1 MPNQEVKEYL
11 SRVGIRKIPE
21 LDTALRETF
30 GEEEGSRHI
39 KTLSVLYD
47 RAEAQLYF
55 GNGSSPYLRRQEELV
70 DYFNTNTELSVL
82 ASSFYDR
89 VFFRKAMDYLVGM
102 DRYFIGDILDIG
114 CGNGILSGFLAFRH
128 PALSVTG
135 TDCSGSALSVARE
148 ISERMKPENISFRL
162 PDALRGNCCDTL
174 VSCRTFHENV
184 RWKPLCETKNGESP
198 SLKEL
203 TALHTDF
210 AMQLSGL
217 VRPDG
222 YLVSIERY
230 EDDSAYAGMIQALE
244 GAGFLRVRG
253 THQQFS
259 CKNGDEMATFQA
271 NVFARRK
278 GGDIEKNNWTLS

>member
-1 MPNQEVKEYL
+1 MQNPEVKEYL

-39 KTLSVLYD
+39 KTLSGMYD

-55 GNGSSPYLRRQEELV
+55 GNEKKPYLRRQEELV
-70 DYFNTNTELSVL
+70 DYFNTNTELSLL

-102 DRYFIGDILDIG
+102 DRYFIGDILDSG
-114 CGNGILSGFLAFRH
+114 CGNGILSGFLAYRH

-135 TDCSGSALSVARE
+135 TDCSGPALQVARE
-148 ISERMKPENISFRL
+148 ISGRMKLENISFRL

-184 RWKPLCETKNGESP
+184 RWKPLCETKNREPS
-198 SLKEL
+198 SLKDF
-203 TALHTDF
+203 TDLHADY

-217 VRPDG
+217 VRSDG

-230 EDDSAYAGMIQALE
+230 EDDRAYAGMIHSLE

-271 NVFARRK
+271 NVFARCKDR
-278 GGDIEKNNWTLS
+278 DFEKN